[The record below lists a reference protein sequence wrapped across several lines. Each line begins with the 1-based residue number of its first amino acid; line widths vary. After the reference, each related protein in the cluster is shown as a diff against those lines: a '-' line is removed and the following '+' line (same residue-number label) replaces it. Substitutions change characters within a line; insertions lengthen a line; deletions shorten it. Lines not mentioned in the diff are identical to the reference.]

1 MDENELNAVV
11 QSVIEQRETELYEQL
26 RAAISEIAAQTDCS
40 VPTVLGWLRIVASE
54 LESTIMESSDDG
66 DGDDSEAE
74 GEPTPGEMPLT

>member
-1 MDENELNAVV
+1 VDENELNAVV

-26 RAAISEIAAQTDCS
+26 RAAVADIAAQSDCS

-54 LESTIMESSDDG
+54 LESTIMESSNDG

>member
-54 LESTIMESSDDG
+54 LESTIMESSNDD
-66 DGDDSEAE
+66 DADDAEAE
-74 GEPTPGEMPLT
+74 EEPIG

>member
-26 RAAISEIAAQTDCS
+26 SAAVADIAAQTDCS

-54 LESTIMESSDDG
+54 LESTIMENADG
-66 DGDDSEAE
+66 QAEDEAQE
-74 GEPTPGEMPLT
+74 ELIG

>member
-1 MDENELNAVV
+1 VDENELNAVV

>member
-1 MDENELNAVV
+1 VDENELNAVV

-26 RAAISEIAAQTDCS
+26 SAAVADIAAQSDCS

-74 GEPTPGEMPLT
+74 EEPIG

>member
-26 RAAISEIAAQTDCS
+26 RAAVSEIAAQTDCS

-54 LESTIMESSDDG
+54 LESTIMESSNDD
-66 DGDDSEAE
+66 DADDAEAE
-74 GEPTPGEMPLT
+74 EEPIG